1 MHIDIKKGKIL
12 IHKNLTELNPAQD
25 LVDMGIPR
33 EDIYN

>member
-1 MHIDIKKGKIL
+1 M